1 MKKKQYQLMCTY
13 LKGKFFISTIYRE
26 ASTIE
31 PMWYFETMAWEWDDK
46 TKTRGAIV
54 EMDDSGISEEMAMDN
69 HFLMVKKLNEMIVA
83 GQYRPCK
90 AIINRQPKSYSHIRR

>member
-1 MKKKQYQLMCTY
+1 MGKKQYQLMCTY

-46 TKTRGAIV
+46 TKTRGAII

-69 HFLMVKKLNEMIVA
+69 HLSMVKKLNEL
-83 GQYRPCK
+83 
-90 AIINRQPKSYSHIRR
+90 IISESSQACG

>member
-1 MKKKQYQLMCTY
+1 MCTY

-54 EMDDSGISEEMAMDN
+54 EMDDSGVSEEMAMDN
-69 HFLMVKKLNEMIVA
+69 HLLIVKKLNELIVSE
-83 GQYRPCK
+83 
-90 AIINRQPKSYSHIRR
+90 SYQACG

>member
-1 MKKKQYQLMCTY
+1 MEKKQYQLMCTY

-31 PMWYFETMAWEWDDK
+31 PMWYFETMAWEWDAETQK
-46 TKTRGAIV
+46 RGSIV

-69 HFLMVKKLNEMIVA
+69 HLLMVKKLNELILSESSQA
-83 GQYRPCK
+83 CC
-90 AIINRQPKSYSHIRR
+90 